1 MGIKVDFEN
10 DSKKYMKAVLKEEE
24 KKNSEVKKNKDE
36 PEPDPLGKFGDQ
48 YEVLKDKS
56 GFYSVLMTRCDLNDG
71 YYGTYLF
78 YKL

>member
-36 PEPDPLGKFGDQ
+36 PEPDPLGKFGD
-48 YEVLKDKS
+48 
-56 GFYSVLMTRCDLNDG
+56 
-71 YYGTYLF
+71 
-78 YKL
+78 